1 MSEKIIIFDTTL
13 RDGEQCPGASLN
25 TNEKLE
31 IAKLLEKMKVD
42 VIEAGFPV
50 SSPGD
55 FEGVEVIARNI
66 RNSTIAGLCRAVE
79 QDIKCTWDAIQTAQ
93 KPRIHTFIAT
103 SPIHMKYKLEK
114 TPQEVLEQAVSAVK
128 LAKSYCP
135 EVEFSAEDAS
145 RSEPQ
150 FLYKV
155 FEEVIKAGATIVN
168 IPDTVGY
175 SQPDEFGHL
184 IKGIQENVPNIGQA
198 IISVHC
204 HNDLGLAV
212 ANSLKSL
219 KYGVRQIECTINGI
233 GERAGNASLEEIV
246 MALHTREDF
255 YNMSTNIDTH
265 YIYPTSKLVSR
276 LTGFVVQPNKAIVGK
291 NAFAHEAGIHQAG
304 VLKQAST
311 YEIMTPQ
318 TIGLQSNQLVLGK
331 HSGRNAFKSRLAELG
346 YHLDDEK
353 LNKSFQQFKQL
364 ADKKKEIYVEDLEA
378 LMSEMLIEDI
388 IDIYELK
395 YFHINTGN
403 SILPTATVK
412 LIKEGEIM
420 EDAACGDGPVDAV
433 FNAIDRITG
442 AKVKLSD
449 YNIRA
454 LTRGKD
460 AQGEALVEIRDN
472 GRSFV
477 GKSISTD
484 TLEASVK
491 AYLQAINKMLSQRSK
506 NTSKNNSKDTD

>member
-1 MSEKIIIFDTTL
+1 MSKIVQIFDTTL

-25 TNEKLE
+25 THEKLE
-31 IAKLLEKMKVD
+31 IAKHLERMKVD

-55 FEGVEVIARNI
+55 FEGVEVIAKNI
-66 RNSTIAGLCRAVE
+66 KNSTIAGLCRAVDK
-79 QDIKCTWDAIQTAQ
+79 DIKCAWDAIKTARR
-93 KPRIHTFIAT
+93 PRIHTFIAT
-103 SPIHMKYKLEK
+103 SPIHMQYKLEK
-114 TPQEVLEQAVSAVK
+114 SPQEVLEQAVSAVK
-128 LAKSYCP
+128 LAKSLCQ

-150 FLYKV
+150 FLYVV
-155 FEEVIKAGATIVN
+155 FEEVIKAGATIIN

-175 SQPDEFGHL
+175 SQPDEFGQL
-184 IKGIQENVPNIGQA
+184 IQGVQKHVSNIGQA

-212 ANSLKSL
+212 ANSLESL
-219 KYGVRQIECTINGI
+219 KYGVGQIECTINGI

-246 MALHTREDF
+246 MALHTRKDF
-255 YNMSTNIDTH
+255 YQMSTNIDTR

-318 TIGLQSNQLVLGK
+318 TIGLQSNLLVLGK

-346 YHLDDEK
+346 YHLDEVK
-353 LNKSFQQFKQL
+353 LNQSFQEFKQL

-378 LMSEMLIEDI
+378 LMSEILIENIPDVF
-388 IDIYELK
+388 ELE

-403 SILPTATVK
+403 SILPTATVRLK
-412 LIKEGEIM
+412 KEGQIL

-449 YNIRA
+449 YYIRA

-460 AQGEALVEIRDN
+460 AQGEAVLEIKDN
-472 GRSFV
+472 GRSYV

-491 AYLQAINKMLSQRSK
+491 AYLKAVNKMLNNKGK
-506 NTSKNNSKDTD
+506 N

>member
-1 MSEKIIIFDTTL
+1 MTEKITIFDTTL

-25 TNEKLE
+25 THEKME
-31 IAKLLEKMKVD
+31 IAKYLEKMNVD
-42 VIEAGFPV
+42 VIEAGFPIA
-50 SSPGD
+50 SPGD
-55 FEGVEVIARNI
+55 FEGVEAIAKNI
-66 RNSTIAGLCRAVE
+66 KNSTIASLCRALE
-79 QDIKCTWDAIQTAQ
+79 KDIKCAWDAIKSAK

-103 SPIHMKYKLEK
+103 SPIHIKYKLEK
-114 TPQEVLEQAVSAVK
+114 TPQQVLEQAVSAVK

-150 FLYKV
+150 FLYNI
-155 FEEVIKAGATIVN
+155 FEEVIKAGATIIN

-175 SQPDEFGHL
+175 SQPDEFGQL
-184 IKGIQENVPNIGQA
+184 IKGIKENVPNIGQA
-198 IISVHC
+198 MISVHC

-212 ANSLKSL
+212 ANSLESL

-255 YNMSTNIDTH
+255 YHMCTDINTH
-265 YIYPTSKLVSR
+265 YIYSTSKLVSR

-304 VLKQAST
+304 MLKDAST
-311 YEIMTPQ
+311 YEIMKPQ
-318 TIGLQSNQLVLGK
+318 TIGLESNQLVLGK

-346 YHLDDEK
+346 YDLEKEK
-353 LNKSFQQFKQL
+353 LNKSFEQFKQL
-364 ADKKKEIYVEDLEA
+364 ADKKKEIYSEDLVA
-378 LMSEMLIEDI
+378 LMSEILIDEMT
-388 IDIYELK
+388 DIYELN

-403 SILPTATVK
+403 SILPTATVR
-412 LIKEGEIM
+412 LSREGKVY

-442 AKVKLSD
+442 VKVKLSD

-460 AQGEALVEIRDN
+460 AQGEAIVEIKDN
-472 GRSFV
+472 GHFYI
-477 GKSISTD
+477 GKSVSTD

-491 AYLQAINKMLSQRSK
+491 AYLKAINKMLAQSR
-506 NTSKNNSKDTD
+506 KD

>member
-1 MSEKIIIFDTTL
+1 MTERIFIFDTTL

-25 TNEKLE
+25 TQEKLE
-31 IAKLLEKMKVD
+31 IAKHLEKMQVD
-42 VIEAGFPV
+42 VIEAGFPI

-55 FEGVEVIARNI
+55 FEGVEVIAKNI
-66 RNSTIAGLCRAVE
+66 KNSTITGLCRAVE
-79 QDIKCTWDAIQTAQ
+79 KDIKCAWDAIKLAR

-103 SPIHMKYKLEK
+103 SPIHMQYKLEK
-114 TPQEVLEQAVSAVK
+114 TPREVLEQAVSAVK

-150 FLYKV
+150 FLYTIFK
-155 FEEVIKAGATIVN
+155 EVIKAGATIIN

-175 SQPDEFGHL
+175 SQPYEFGQL
-184 IKGIQENVPNIGQA
+184 IKGIKENVSNIEQA

-212 ANSLKSL
+212 ANSLESL
-219 KYGVRQIECTINGI
+219 KHGVRQIECTVNGI

-304 VLKQAST
+304 VLKQANT

-331 HSGRNAFKSRLAELG
+331 HSGRNAFKNRLAELG
-346 YHLDDEK
+346 YHLDDKK
-353 LNKSFQQFKQL
+353 LNKSFQEFKQL

-378 LMSEMLIEDI
+378 LMSEMLIENMT
-388 IDIYELK
+388 DIYELK

-403 SILPTATVK
+403 NILPTGTVK
-412 LIKEGEIM
+412 LIKEGKIL
-420 EDAACGDGPVDAV
+420 EDAACGDGPVDAI

-442 AKVKLSD
+442 VKVKLSD
-449 YNIRA
+449 YYIRA

-460 AQGEALVEIRDN
+460 AQGEAVVEIKDN

-491 AYLQAINKMLSQRSK
+491 AYLKAINKMLFSQLPK
-506 NTSKNNSKDTD
+506 NTPESHES